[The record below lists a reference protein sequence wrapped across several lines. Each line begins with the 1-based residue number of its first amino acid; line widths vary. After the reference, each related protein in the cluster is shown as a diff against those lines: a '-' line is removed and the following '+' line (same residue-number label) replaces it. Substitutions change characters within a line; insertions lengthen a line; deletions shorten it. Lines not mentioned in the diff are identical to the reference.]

1 MAQQGEQDPVDG
13 LMLADDGLA
22 DLMADGEESIAQ
34 FVVAVAELVLGRQ
47 PLMESWLSRAR
58 GGGQLFVSRNL
69 SVRLARHLS
78 VRLARHLSVR
88 LARHLSV
95 RLARNLSVRL
105 ARHLPGGWR
114 GRVPRLA
121 GLLAMQLARH
131 LPVGWRMLRRQR
143 RLAGLDPRLAADGP
157 ELRAARPARLA
168 ARPERTSMLFRLL
181 RMVGNVG
188 HVGETSLSMAVMRTA
203 MSESCR
209 S

>member
-1 MAQQGEQDPVDG
+1 MPVAQECQQDPVDG

-22 DLMADGEESIAQ
+22 DLMADGEESLAQ

-58 GGGQLFVSRNL
+58 GGGR
-69 SVRLARHLS
+69 
-78 VRLARHLSVR
+78 
-88 LARHLSV
+88 LSV

-105 ARHLPGGWR
+105 ARKLPGGWR

-143 RLAGLDPRLAADGP
+143 RLAGLDPRLAADRTTG
-157 ELRAARPARLA
+157 LAADRYAGPARLT
-168 ARPERTSMLFRLL
+168 ARPERTSRLSRLLAGLL
-181 RMVGNVG
+181 RMVGSVG

-209 S
+209 SLAGTPSR